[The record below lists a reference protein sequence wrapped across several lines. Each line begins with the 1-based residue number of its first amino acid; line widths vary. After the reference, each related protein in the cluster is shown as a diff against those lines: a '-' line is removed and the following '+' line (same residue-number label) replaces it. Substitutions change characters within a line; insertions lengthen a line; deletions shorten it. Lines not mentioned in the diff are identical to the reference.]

1 MCGVA
6 GLINKETFSSA
17 DITKSIN
24 SMVINLSHRGPDSSS
39 TWINHNK
46 TIAIGHSRLSILD
59 LSSRGSQPMFS
70 SSKRYIISYNGEIY
84 NHLILRERLS
94 IKTKI
99 NWKSNSDTETLL
111 ECIEYFGLTET
122 LKIAKGLIEHI
133 FRHISKKKEEP
144 KYLLEFRLQAIKKCQ

>member
-1 MCGVA
+1 
-6 GLINKETFSSA
+6 
-17 DITKSIN
+17 
-24 SMVINLSHRGPDSSS
+24 
-39 TWINHNK
+39 
-46 TIAIGHSRLSILD
+46 
-59 LSSRGSQPMFS
+59 MFS

-122 LKIAKGLIEHI
+122 LKIAKGMFAFSIYDQ
-133 FRHISKKKEEP
+133 KEN
-144 KYLLEFRLQAIKKCQ
+144 KMY